1 MKVVRK
7 KKLIFKIIF
16 IALAAIIMVSVALVL
31 VGAIGMKKAYFSMMN
46 EELKIACTLMGEEL
60 EATYDGD
67 WGGDD
72 YTAVFK
78 GMQLINDEYTE
89 LLDLANANTGV
100 DYTLFYGKTR
110 AITTIKDPSTGQRII
125 GTDASDSVVT
135 TVLTNGQHFY
145 SDNLTIAGKKYCA
158 YYVPMKNA
166 DGSIV
171 GMMFAGR
178 PVDDVSKA
186 VLRAII
192 IMVIIA
198 GAITGLILALGCVVA
213 SKTSKKMSAIAGQLE
228 KVAGGDLSVKADETL
243 LARKDELGKIA
254 EALNLLTDKLNSVIS
269 ETKSMSLNIGN
280 AGSELSCSSN
290 NASQASIQIS
300 SAVDDISKGAV
311 TQADSVQT
319 ASTNTSDIG
328 EDIDEIS
335 SHVKE
340 LDNAAGEMKR
350 SCDNAMRA
358 MESLIDSNNNVT
370 LSVQEIGRTIQ
381 STNESAK
388 AIDQFSEAITH
399 IASQT
404 NLLSLNASIEAAR
417 AGEAGQGFAVVA
429 DEIRKLADQS
439 KESADQIKEIVVR
452 LLADAEASV
461 DVMKK
466 LDANCEEQSQHLQ
479 STKGDMQN
487 MLDSV
492 GSVSQSTEVISQRI
506 TRLDDEKNSLIEIVT
521 DLSAIS
527 QENAAS
533 TQQTNAS
540 MEELSATFSII
551 NQSAEDLQHDAEKL
565 KELISYFS

>member
-1 MKVVRK
+1 MKVERK
-7 KKLIFKIIF
+7 KKLIFKIIL
-16 IALAAIIMVSVALVL
+16 IALVAIILVSVSLVL
-31 VGAIGMKKAYFSMMN
+31 IGAIEIKSAYFSMVN
-46 EELKIACTLMGEEL
+46 EELKIASIQMEE
-60 EATYDGD
+60 EVDVTYDGD
-67 WGGDD
+67 WIGTD
-72 YTAVFK
+72 YTEVYK
-78 GMQLINDEYTE
+78 GEQLINDEYTAM
-89 LLDLANANTGV
+89 LDLAHASTGV
-100 DYTLFYGKTR
+100 DYTLFFGKTR
-110 AITTIKDPSTGQRII
+110 AVTTLKDSSGQRIV
-125 GTDASDSVVT
+125 GTDASGEVVT
-135 TVLTNGQHFY
+135 KVLTNGQHYY
-145 SDNLTIAGKKYCA
+145 SDNLTINGKKYCA
-158 YYVPMKNA
+158 YYVPIKNS
-166 DGSIV
+166 DGSII

-178 PVDDVSKA
+178 PVDDVTQK
-186 VLRAII
+186 VLRAVI
-192 IMVIIA
+192 IM
-198 GAITGLILALGCVVA
+198 AIVAAAIVGLILVLGCVVA
-213 SKTSKKMSAIAGQLE
+213 NKTSKKMSAIAGQLE
-228 KVAGGDLSVKADETL
+228 KVAGGDLSVRADETL
-243 LARKDELGKIA
+243 LSRKDELGKIA
-254 EALNLLTDKLNSVIS
+254 EALNLLTDKLGAVIS
-269 ETKSMSLNIGN
+269 ETKSMSFNIGN
-280 AGSELSCSSN
+280 AGSELSSSSN

-311 TQADSVQT
+311 NQADSVQT
-319 ASTNTSDIG
+319 ASNNTSDIG

-340 LDNAAGEMKR
+340 LDNAANEMKK
-350 SCDNAMRA
+350 SCDNAMMA

-388 AIDQFSEAITH
+388 AIDQFSQAITD

-479 STKGDMQN
+479 STKGDMQD
-487 MLDSV
+487 MLN
-492 GSVSQSTEVISQRI
+492 SVSSVSESTEVISQRI

-533 TQQTNAS
+533 TQETNAS

>member
-1 MKVVRK
+1 MKVERK

-16 IALAAIIMVSVALVL
+16 IALVAIILVSVSLVL
-31 VGAIGMKKAYFSMMN
+31 IGAIEIKSAYFSMVN
-46 EELKIACTLMGEEL
+46 EELKIASIQMEE
-60 EATYDGD
+60 EVDVTYDGD

-89 LLDLANANTGV
+89 MLDLARANTGV
-100 DYTLFYGKTR
+100 DYTLFFGKTR
-110 AITTIKDPSTGQRII
+110 AVTTLKDSSGQRIV
-125 GTDASDSVVT
+125 GTDASGEVVT
-135 TVLTNGQHFY
+135 KVLTNGQHYY
-145 SDNLTIAGKKYCA
+145 SDNLTINGKKYCA
-158 YYVPMKNA
+158 YYVPIKNS
-166 DGSIV
+166 DGSII

-178 PVDDVSKA
+178 PVDDVTQK

-192 IMVIIA
+192 IMTIVA
-198 GAITGLILALGCVVA
+198 AAIVGLILVLGCVVA
-213 SKTSKKMSAIAGQLE
+213 NKTSKKMSAIADQLE

-388 AIDQFSEAITH
+388 AIDQFSEAITD

-506 TRLDDEKNSLIEIVT
+506 TRLDEEKNSLIEIVT

-551 NQSAEDLQHDAEKL
+551 NQSAEDLQQDAEKL

>member
-1 MKVVRK
+1 MKEERK
-7 KKLIFKIIF
+7 KKLIFKIIL
-16 IALAAIIMVSVALVL
+16 IALAAIIIVSVSLVL
-31 VGAIGMKKAYFSMMN
+31 IGAIEIKNAYFSMVN
-46 EELKIACTLMGEEL
+46 EELKIASIQMEEEL
-60 EATYDGD
+60 DLTYDGD
-67 WGGDD
+67 WSGTD
-72 YTAVFK
+72 YTEVYK
-78 GMQLINDEYTE
+78 GDTLINDEYTTM
-89 LLDLANANTGV
+89 LDLANANTGV
-100 DYTLFYGKTR
+100 DYTLFFGQTR
-110 AITTIKDPSTGQRII
+110 AVTTLKDSSGQRIV
-125 GTDASDSVVT
+125 GTDASGGVVT
-135 TVLTNGQHFY
+135 TVLSNGQHYY
-145 SDNLTIAGKKYCA
+145 SDNLTINGKKYCA
-158 YYVPMKNA
+158 YYVPMKNS

-178 PVDDVSKA
+178 PVDDVTQR

-192 IMVIIA
+192 IMALVAA
-198 GAITGLILALGCVVA
+198 GIVALILVLGCVVA
-213 SKTSKKMSAIAGQLE
+213 NKTSKKMSAIADQLE

-243 LARKDELGKIA
+243 LSRKDELGKIA
-254 EALNLLTDKLNSVIS
+254 EALNILTEKLGAVI
-269 ETKSMSLNIGN
+269 EQTKSMSNNIGN
-280 AGSELSCSSN
+280 AGSELSTSSN

-311 TQADSVQT
+311 NQADSVQT
-319 ASTNTSDIG
+319 ASNNTSDIG

-340 LDNAAGEMKR
+340 LDNAANEMKK
-350 SCDNAMRA
+350 SCDNAMMA

-388 AIDQFSEAITH
+388 AIDQFSQAITD

-479 STKGDMQN
+479 STKGDMQD
-487 MLDSV
+487 MLN
-492 GSVSQSTEVISQRI
+492 SVSSVSESTEVISQRI

-533 TQQTNAS
+533 TQETNAS

>member
-1 MKVVRK
+1 MKVERK
-7 KKLIFKIIF
+7 KKLIFKIIL
-16 IALAAIIMVSVALVL
+16 IALAAIIIVSVSLVL
-31 VGAIGMKKAYFSMMN
+31 IGAIEIKNAYFSMVN
-46 EELKIACTLMGEEL
+46 EELKIASIQMEEEL
-60 EATYDGD
+60 DLTYDGD
-67 WGGDD
+67 WSGTD
-72 YTAVFK
+72 YTEVYK
-78 GMQLINDEYTE
+78 GDTLINDEYTTM
-89 LLDLANANTGV
+89 LDLANANTGV
-100 DYTLFYGKTR
+100 DYTLFFGQTR
-110 AITTIKDPSTGQRII
+110 AVTTLKDSSGQRIV
-125 GTDASDSVVT
+125 GTDASGGVVT
-135 TVLTNGQHFY
+135 TVLSNGQHYY
-145 SDNLTIAGKKYCA
+145 SDNLTINGKKYCA
-158 YYVPMKNA
+158 YYVPMKNS

-178 PVDDVSKA
+178 PVDDVTQR

-192 IMVIIA
+192 IMALVAA
-198 GAITGLILALGCVVA
+198 GIVALILVLGCVVA
-213 SKTSKKMSAIAGQLE
+213 NKTSKKMSAIADQLE

-243 LARKDELGKIA
+243 LSRKDELGKIA
-254 EALNLLTDKLNSVIS
+254 EALNILTEKLGAVI
-269 ETKSMSLNIGN
+269 EQTKSMSNNIGN
-280 AGSELSCSSN
+280 AGSELSTSSN

-311 TQADSVQT
+311 NQADSVQT
-319 ASTNTSDIG
+319 ASNNTSDIG

-340 LDNAAGEMKR
+340 LDNAANEMKK
-350 SCDNAMRA
+350 SCDNAMMA

-388 AIDQFSEAITH
+388 AIDQFSQAITD

-479 STKGDMQN
+479 STKGDMQD
-487 MLDSV
+487 MLN
-492 GSVSQSTEVISQRI
+492 SVSSVSESTEVISQRI

-533 TQQTNAS
+533 TQETNAS